1 MMLLRANVLTL
12 GFSGIRRDVIELLCE
27 MLNRRVHPV
36 VPEKGSVGAS
46 GDLAPLAHLALSV
59 IGEGEVFF
67 EGQRMASA
75 EALQRAKLKPL
86 ELEAKEGLA
95 LLNGTQAMHAVGG
108 LALLRAQRL
117 ARVADVSGAMS
128 LEALKGTPVAFD
140 LRLQDA
146 RPHPG
151 QKAVAEH
158 LLSLMEDS
166 EIRQSHLTDD
176 PRVQDAYSL
185 RCMPQVHGAVR
196 GALAHCE
203 DILLIESASATDNP
217 LVFAETGDVISGGN
231 FHGAPL
237 AFAFDY
243 AAIAMT
249 DLMSMSERR
258 TDRLTNPDKSEGLP
272 AFLARRPGVESGF
285 MIAHVAAAS
294 LVNEAR
300 VLAHPA
306 SIDNITT
313 SGGKEDHVS
322 MGMTSALKL
331 RSIVDLAENLLAI
344 ELLAAAEGLEHRRPL
359 KAGRGVE
366 RAFAAVRKIAP
377 PLTHDRP
384 LSGDIARV
392 AEAIRRGDFDREE
405 RTDMSGKRIIHAPR
419 GSERTCKGWHQEA
432 AMRMLMNNLDP
443 DVAENPDQLVVYG
456 GTGRAARS
464 WEAFDAIVGS
474 LRELENDETLLVQSG
489 KPVGKFR
496 THDEAPRV
504 LIANSNLVGQWNN
517 YAEFNR
523 LERMGLTMY
532 GQMTAGSWIYIG
544 SQGIV
549 QGTFETFAAAG
560 RKHFGG
566 SLDGK
571 FVLTGGLGGMGGA
584 QPLAAT
590 MNGAVFLG
598 VEVDP
603 ARIEKRL
610 KSGYCDKIA
619 WSLDEALKLIDQARK
634 DRKSLSVGLVGN
646 CADVLPEIVKRGVVP
661 DVLTD
666 QTSAHD
672 ALNGYVPHG
681 MSLED
686 ALALRRKNPDEY
698 IERAMHSMAV
708 HVEAMLAL
716 QKKGAITFDYGNNI
730 RAQAQKAGVKNAFDI
745 PGFRS

>member
-1 MMLLRANVLTL
+1 MELNGQALTLEEIAAVAVRDEHVGISPSARLRTAASRKVIEQIVTRDTVVYGVNTGFGKLSDVRVPHDELRQLQLNLVRSHACGIGQPLSEPEVRAMMLLRANVLTL
-12 GFSGIRRDVIELLCE
+12 GFSGIRCDVIDLLCE

-46 GDLAPLAHLALSV
+46 GDLAPLAHLTLSV

-67 EGQRMASA
+67 EGQRMATG
-75 EALQRAKLKPL
+75 EALPRAKLKAL

-128 LEALKGTPVAFD
+128 LEALKGTPAAFD
-140 LRLQDA
+140 LRLQEA

-166 EIRQSHLTDD
+166 EVRQSHLTDD

-196 GALAHCE
+196 GALTHCE
-203 DILLIESASATDNP
+203 DVLLIESASATDNP

-243 AAIAMT
+243 AAIALA

-272 AFLARRPGVESGF
+272 AFLAQRPGVESGF

-306 SIDNITT
+306 SVDNITT

-344 ELLAAAEGLEHRRPL
+344 ELLAAAEGLEYRRPL

-366 RAFAAVRKIAP
+366 RAFAAVRKLVA
-377 PLTHDRP
+377 PLTHDRA

-392 AEAIRRGDFDREE
+392 AEAIRQGDFDSK
-405 RTDMSGKRIIHAPR
+405 T
-419 GSERTCKGWHQEA
+419 
-432 AMRMLMNNLDP
+432 NN
-443 DVAENPDQLVVYG
+443 
-456 GTGRAARS
+456 S
-464 WEAFDAIVGS
+464 
-474 LRELENDETLLVQSG
+474 
-489 KPVGKFR
+489 
-496 THDEAPRV
+496 
-504 LIANSNLVGQWNN
+504 
-517 YAEFNR
+517 
-523 LERMGLTMY
+523 
-532 GQMTAGSWIYIG
+532 
-544 SQGIV
+544 
-549 QGTFETFAAAG
+549 
-560 RKHFGG
+560 
-566 SLDGK
+566 
-571 FVLTGGLGGMGGA
+571 
-584 QPLAAT
+584 
-590 MNGAVFLG
+590 
-598 VEVDP
+598 
-603 ARIEKRL
+603 
-610 KSGYCDKIA
+610 
-619 WSLDEALKLIDQARK
+619 
-634 DRKSLSVGLVGN
+634 
-646 CADVLPEIVKRGVVP
+646 
-661 DVLTD
+661 
-666 QTSAHD
+666 
-672 ALNGYVPHG
+672 
-681 MSLED
+681 
-686 ALALRRKNPDEY
+686 
-698 IERAMHSMAV
+698 
-708 HVEAMLAL
+708 
-716 QKKGAITFDYGNNI
+716 
-730 RAQAQKAGVKNAFDI
+730 
-745 PGFRS
+745 

>member
-1 MMLLRANVLTL
+1 VELNGQALTLEQIAAVAIGDEHVAISPPARPRIAASRKVIEQIVARDSVVYGVNTGFGKLSDVRVPQDELRQLQLNLVRSHACGIGAPLSEPEVRAMMLLRANVLTL

-140 LRLQDA
+140 PRLQDA

-158 LLSLMEDS
+158 LLFLMEDS
-166 EIRQSHLTDD
+166 EIRQSHFSDD

-217 LVFAETGDVISGGN
+217 LVFAETDDVISGGN

-237 AFAFDY
+237 AFGFDY
-243 AAIAMT
+243 AAIAIT

-300 VLAHPA
+300 VLVHPA
-306 SIDNITT
+306 SVDNITT

-331 RSIVDLAENLLAI
+331 RSIVDLAENLVAI

-366 RAFAAVRKIAP
+366 RAFVAVRKIAP
-377 PLTHDRP
+377 PLMHDRA

-392 AEAIRRGDFDREE
+392 AEAIRQGDFD
-405 RTDMSGKRIIHAPR
+405 SGA
-419 GSERTCKGWHQEA
+419 
-432 AMRMLMNNLDP
+432 NN
-443 DVAENPDQLVVYG
+443 
-456 GTGRAARS
+456 S
-464 WEAFDAIVGS
+464 
-474 LRELENDETLLVQSG
+474 
-489 KPVGKFR
+489 
-496 THDEAPRV
+496 
-504 LIANSNLVGQWNN
+504 
-517 YAEFNR
+517 
-523 LERMGLTMY
+523 
-532 GQMTAGSWIYIG
+532 
-544 SQGIV
+544 
-549 QGTFETFAAAG
+549 
-560 RKHFGG
+560 
-566 SLDGK
+566 
-571 FVLTGGLGGMGGA
+571 
-584 QPLAAT
+584 
-590 MNGAVFLG
+590 
-598 VEVDP
+598 
-603 ARIEKRL
+603 
-610 KSGYCDKIA
+610 
-619 WSLDEALKLIDQARK
+619 
-634 DRKSLSVGLVGN
+634 
-646 CADVLPEIVKRGVVP
+646 
-661 DVLTD
+661 
-666 QTSAHD
+666 
-672 ALNGYVPHG
+672 
-681 MSLED
+681 
-686 ALALRRKNPDEY
+686 
-698 IERAMHSMAV
+698 
-708 HVEAMLAL
+708 
-716 QKKGAITFDYGNNI
+716 
-730 RAQAQKAGVKNAFDI
+730 
-745 PGFRS
+745 